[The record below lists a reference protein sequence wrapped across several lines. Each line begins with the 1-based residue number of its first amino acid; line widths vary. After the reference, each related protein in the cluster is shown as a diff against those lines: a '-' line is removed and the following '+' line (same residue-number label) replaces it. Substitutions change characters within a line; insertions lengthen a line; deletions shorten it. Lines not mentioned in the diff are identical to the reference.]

1 MFTRQFACMLAAGF
15 VSVTLVGAATSAAAK
30 PRDVVIVGEKTDPE
44 LQRRVSYA
52 DLNLA
57 LKPARKIL
65 ASRIEDTAWDLCLDL
80 NGPMS
85 IESCTTRAIYST
97 DHQVAA
103 AIKRAGRKMAGLPV
117 GPAVAISM
125 TVSAQ

>member
-1 MFTRQFACMLAAGF
+1 MLAAGF

-57 LKPARKIL
+57 LKQARKVL
-65 ASRIEDTAWDLCLDL
+65 AHRIWATGRDLCFDL
-80 NGPMS
+80 NGY
-85 IESCTTRAIYST
+85 EGFDSCTTGAIRST

-103 AIKRAGRKMAGLPV
+103 AIKRAERKMAGLPV